1 MDKKEICH
9 CFFYLNGKLYKM
21 QREHVKIFVTIIF
34 GLFLLFFLFVIEEK
48 FIAESG
54 YAKTDENSYTEKIEK
69 IFETKEPAYQ
79 NVSVERI
86 ERQINLF
93 FSYLDEQQYVKS
105 YKFFSSSKEQFQQIS
120 EILVTNPPMVPRE
133 TDSLD
138 KVLKNVFYF
147 YRVLG
152 KERVNLVKDILENE
166 SDIIELLM
174 HTFYQWFATKNK
186 NSKLTSAPPSIE
198 QLYVY
203 ACFLLETL
211 GGRNYLFRRN
221 PKIRILTSYY
231 CVLIIDQAN
240 IDGVNSNG
248 VDIRPHIKLVL
259 EDMSLQVDFY
269 YKNQY
274 LMLLDKLKKKYKLP

>member
-1 MDKKEICH
+1 
-9 CFFYLNGKLYKM
+9 
-21 QREHVKIFVTIIF
+21 
-34 GLFLLFFLFVIEEK
+34 
-48 FIAESG
+48 
-54 YAKTDENSYTEKIEK
+54 
-69 IFETKEPAYQ
+69 
-79 NVSVERI
+79 
-86 ERQINLF
+86 
-93 FSYLDEQQYVKS
+93 
-105 YKFFSSSKEQFQQIS
+105 
-120 EILVTNPPMVPRE
+120 
-133 TDSLD
+133 
-138 KVLKNVFYF
+138 VLKNVFYF

-152 KERVNLVKDILENE
+152 KQRVSLIKDILENE
-166 SDIIELLM
+166 SDIIEPLM
-174 HTFYQWFATKNK
+174 RTFYQWFAAKNK
-186 NSKLTSAPPSIE
+186 NPKLTSARPSIE

-259 EDMSLQVDFY
+259 EDMTLQVDLN

-274 LMLLDKLKKKYKLP
+274 FMILEKLRKKYNFS

>member
-1 MDKKEICH
+1 
-9 CFFYLNGKLYKM
+9 M
-21 QREHVKIFVTIIF
+21 QRVYVKIFVTIIF
-34 GLFLLFFLFVIEEK
+34 GLFLLLFFFVIDDK
-48 FIAESG
+48 FIAKSG
-54 YAKTDENSYTEKIEK
+54 YANTNENSYIEKIVQ
-69 IFETKEPAYQ
+69 IFETKQPAYQ
-79 NVSVERI
+79 NVSIERI
-86 ERQINLF
+86 ERQINSF

-105 YKFFSSSKEQFQQIS
+105 YKFFSSSKGQFQQIS
-120 EILVTNPPMVPRE
+120 EILATNPPMVPRE

-152 KERVNLVKDILENE
+152 KERVSLIKDILENE
-166 SDIIELLM
+166 SDIIEPLM
-174 HTFYQWFATKNK
+174 RTFYQWFAAKNK
-186 NSKLTSAPPSIE
+186 NPKLTSARPSIE

-259 EDMSLQVDFY
+259 EDMTLQVDLN

-274 LMLLDKLKKKYKLP
+274 FMVLEKLRKKYNFS